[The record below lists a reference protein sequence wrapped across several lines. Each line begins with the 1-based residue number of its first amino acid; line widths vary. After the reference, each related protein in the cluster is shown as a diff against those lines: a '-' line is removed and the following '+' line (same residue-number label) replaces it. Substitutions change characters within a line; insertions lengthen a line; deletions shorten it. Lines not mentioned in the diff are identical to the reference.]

1 MFDLEKTIEDNK
13 KQISEAMWDIVLK
26 RNETTQED
34 FMKEFGFTKEDTQ
47 KLYSSLSNQ
56 HYYST
61 RSTQGPYPDHFERY
75 TDAYEQYKQNY
86 QNQLAKLA
94 LQKTT
99 AEIPADEISEELLG
113 TLHQKGYDGKSGSQV
128 LQSMYKVYCESKEK
142 DEKISNLNREL
153 ETSQGKNSSL
163 EEKMAG
169 MQNKINNLVSDNYNL
184 HTKVSQ
190 LRGAIRLLA
199 NIVGKQSSNIKTIKE
214 SIQATNP
221 SVEQLKA
228 GVKPKS
234 FIERL
239 KSLFSRKY
247 QQKRLEAPNSSVDSI
262 KQTLDSIRTNCDN
275 AESFKTQNMPVLD
288 DLLEN
293 AGGPNPVAQRT
304 DMQQHTI
311 DR

>member
-34 FMKEFGFTKEDTQ
+34 FMQKYGFTKEDT
-47 KLYSSLSNQ
+47 KELYFSLSKM

-61 RSTQGPYPDHFERY
+61 RTTQGPYPEHSERY

-99 AEIPADEISEELLG
+99 AEIPADEISEELLD

-128 LQSMYKVYCESKEK
+128 LQSMYKMYCESKGK
-142 DEKISNLNREL
+142 DIEISELNRNL
-153 ETSQGKNSSL
+153 GNLQDQNSSL
-163 EEKMAG
+163 EEKNAE
-169 MQNKINNLVSDNYNL
+169 MQNKINNLVSKNYNL

-190 LRGAIRLLA
+190 LMGAIRLLA

-228 GVKPKS
+228 SVNPKS
-234 FIERL
+234 FVERL

-247 QQKRLEAPNSSVDSI
+247 QQKRLEAPNSAVDSI

-275 AESFKTQNMPVLD
+275 TEASTKQNMPNLD

-293 AGGPNPVAQRT
+293 AGGSKPVAQRT
-304 DMQQHTI
+304 DIQHTI